1 MLNQPIPTVMLTLL
15 IFQGPDPL
23 STDPLSTDPLS
34 TDPMITCGITR
45 GSLHLARGQEGK
57 YDYLH
62 VKFVMR
68 LRLCGGTRGTENM
81 FVMRWLCGGTRGT
94 ENMFVQFPDTSIQN

>member
-34 TDPMITCGITR
+34 TDPLSTDPMITCGITH
-45 GSLHLARGQEGK
+45 GEINLNGAAHGTK
-57 YDYLH
+57 YD
-62 VKFVMR
+62 
-68 LRLCGGTRGTENM
+68 
-81 FVMRWLCGGTRGT
+81 
-94 ENMFVQFPDTSIQN
+94 

>member
-34 TDPMITCGITR
+34 TDPLSTDTMITCGITLWDNPWVA
-45 GSLHLARGQEGK
+45 SLSPWSGGKIQLFAREVCDAVAAVWG
-57 YDYLH
+57 D
-62 VKFVMR
+62 
-68 LRLCGGTRGTENM
+68 
-81 FVMRWLCGGTRGT
+81 
-94 ENMFVQFPDTSIQN
+94 